1 MRSAGDDVLIRRF
14 LLGDLSEEDRRQIE
28 DKYLAAPE
36 RFEEFLTVENDLVD
50 AYVRGELT
58 QDENRKFETGYLGT
72 PERREKVGFARA
84 LNTAAAREK
93 EISPVQID
101 SFWKRLW
108 DALSIHDRVPRWALA
123 ASLSGLAAIGAWLI
137 ARDQNLR
144 SGLQLAQVQQAEA
157 LHEEN
162 ALRQQLAEIGS
173 TAASPA
179 DGEGQDSKTSSSA
192 RQSES
197 LVALS
202 LAPGGVRGS
211 GASIAEFHLPQVQL
225 FLELDQD
232 NYKMYTAELQ
242 TPDGHKVL
250 QSKTLRSENQ
260 EGKTMV
266 SWRIPAHI
274 IQPGDYVVQ
283 LKGVNGHGAFEDVES
298 YSFRALAQ

>member
-1 MRSAGDDVLIRRF
+1 MKATGRMKGLKSEMRSAGDDVLIRRF

-179 DGEGQDSKTSSSA
+179 DGEG
-192 RQSES
+192 
-197 LVALS
+197 
-202 LAPGGVRGS
+202 
-211 GASIAEFHLPQVQL
+211 
-225 FLELDQD
+225 
-232 NYKMYTAELQ
+232 
-242 TPDGHKVL
+242 
-250 QSKTLRSENQ
+250 
-260 EGKTMV
+260 
-266 SWRIPAHI
+266 
-274 IQPGDYVVQ
+274 
-283 LKGVNGHGAFEDVES
+283 
-298 YSFRALAQ
+298 